1 MKRLARP
8 IVALMGLASIGMALA
23 LWVGMDGVLPRL
35 GIAPSDL
42 ASGLVGRATV
52 RADIAGLFGG
62 MGLAMLIAAQRLSRT
77 WTNAVLIFA
86 SLAITGRIISLIMDG
101 APVLVW
107 PPILIEAISIM
118 ILLWFRSSLPAG
130 RL

>member
-35 GIAPSDL
+35 GIAPNDL

-86 SLAITGRIISLIMDG
+86 STAITGRFVSLILDG
-101 APVLVW
+101 ASAVVW
-107 PPILIEAISIM
+107 PPIAIEAISIM

>member
-1 MKRLARP
+1 MKRLGRP

-35 GIAPSDL
+35 GIAPNDL
-42 ASGLVGRATV
+42 AGGLVGRATV